1 MSIMPTTPV
10 KVLLLSRFPIV
21 LFGLQCLLERR
32 APAIEIVGAA
42 TNREDATAAL
52 QRHTPDVVLI
62 EIETS
67 AGLEM
72 VDELLA
78 RLPGRVL
85 VVTATNDESLIDSAV
100 AAGASGIIRKT
111 ETVDIYHKALERVS
125 QGELW
130 LDRATTGRV
139 FQRMARRKPD
149 QEQTSEQVRIESL
162 TRKERLIAAEI
173 GRDASA
179 TSQQIAE
186 RLHISDS
193 TLRNH
198 LTSVYAKL
206 DVGNRV
212 ELYAFANRHGI
223 KS

>member
-1 MSIMPTTPV
+1 MSIIQTAPV

-21 LFGLQCLLERR
+21 LFGLQCLLEQR
-32 APAIEIVGAA
+32 ALMIEIVGAA
-42 TNREDATAAL
+42 TNREDAIAAL
-52 QRHTPDVVLI
+52 RRHTPDVVLI
-62 EIETS
+62 EIETTV
-67 AGLEM
+67 GLET
-72 VDELLA
+72 VNELLA
-78 RLPGRVL
+78 ALPGRVL
-85 VVTATNDESLIDSAV
+85 VVTATNDESLIDAAV
-100 AAGASGIIRKT
+100 TAGASGVIRKT
-111 ETVDIYHKALERVS
+111 EPVDVYQKALERVS

-139 FQRMARRKPD
+139 FQHMARKKPD
-149 QEQTSEQVRIESL
+149 HGQSLEHTRIESL
-162 TRKERLIAAEI
+162 TRKERMIGAEI

-206 DVGNRV
+206 ALGSRV
-212 ELYAFANRHGI
+212 ELYAFANRLGI